1 MGLHAAALGYIDDG
15 MSGVEGW
22 FDATDAR
29 AFVAVDRAQIRA
41 RTTGDV
47 LEIGA
52 YLAKSAI
59 LLGYLTRPPER
70 LIVADLFGTAA
81 DSDENR
87 QEMEM
92 YASFTLAG
100 FRRNFARFHAWEPV
114 VLCGTSADTLPGVR
128 DGSCRIVHVDG
139 SHNFE
144 AVRADIEQTRR
155 VLCPGGVAIFDDMF
169 AAHAPGVQ
177 AAVWEAVSEGMV
189 PIALGSKL
197 YATWT
202 PAEFDRDVFLAELEA
217 LEGVVI
223 AGTSRIR
230 GHDVV
235 EFVRDPA
242 WRQPSRTRRA
252 LGLLTPPIVP
262 RVTEEVRRRRW
273 RAERSG

>member
-1 MGLHAAALGYIDDG
+1 MGVHAGALRYIDDG
-15 MSGVEGW
+15 MIEVEGW
-22 FDATDAR
+22 FDDTDAR
-29 AFVAVDRAQIRA
+29 AFVAVDRTQLRAQ
-41 RTTGDV
+41 TSGDV

-52 YLAKSAI
+52 YLGKSAI
-59 LLGYLTRPPER
+59 LLGYFTRPPER
-70 LIVADLFGTAA
+70 LVVADLFGAA
-81 DSDENR
+81 PDSDENR
-87 QEMEM
+87 HEMEM
-92 YASFTLAG
+92 YESFTLAG

-114 VLCGTSADTLPGVR
+114 VLCGTSADTLPGLR

-144 AVRADIEQTRR
+144 AVRADIQQTRR
-155 VLCPGGVAIFDDMF
+155 ILGRGGVAIFDDMF

-189 PIALGSKL
+189 PIAIGSKL

-202 PAEFDRDVFLAELEA
+202 PDAFDRDVFIAELQA

-223 AGTSRIR
+223 VGTNRIR

-242 WRQPSRTRRA
+242 WRQPTRTRRA
-252 LGLLTPPIVP
+252 LDLLTPPIVP
-262 RVTEEVRRRRW
+262 RVTDEVRRRRW
-273 RAERSG
+273 RAVRSG